1 MKEVL
6 VRTKPK
12 DSFTLVVS
20 ENSANIQT
28 TFSPPLKLQAN
39 RDYELAMVNLETYYS
54 FANIRKGNNS
64 FKWSIDEGKTW
75 TLLHIP
81 TGCYELNAEITRI
94 RGNSDITIL
103 PNVNTL
109 QCILTVVGAKCKVS
123 FDVPNSLASVLGFKQ
138 DIVYGVGRHA
148 SEKLV
153 NIMSANS
160 ILVHCNIIHS
170 SYMRG
175 QQAPVVYNFF
185 PTAAPGQN
193 MLEAPHNLIS
203 LPVTVDVISTLSV
216 WLTDQDGEH
225 LDLRGEKLTIRFH
238 LRVR

>member
-1 MKEVL
+1 M
-6 VRTKPK
+6 
-12 DSFTLVVS
+12 
-20 ENSANIQT
+20 
-28 TFSPPLKLQAN
+28 N

-64 FKWSIDEGKTW
+64 FKWSIGEGKTW

-81 TGCYELNAEITRI
+81 TGCYELKAINAEITRI
-94 RGNSDITIL
+94 RGIPDIRDITIL
-103 PNVNTL
+103 PHVNTL

-153 NIMSANS
+153 NIMSVNS

-175 QQAPVVYNFF
+175 KQAPVVYNFF
-185 PTAAPGQN
+185 LSAAPGQKI
-193 MLEAPHNLIS
+193 LEAPHNLIY
-203 LPVTVDVISTLSV
+203 LPVTVDVVSTLSV

-238 LRVR
+238 LRER

>member
-1 MKEVL
+1 M
-6 VRTKPK
+6 
-12 DSFTLVVS
+12 
-20 ENSANIQT
+20 
-28 TFSPPLKLQAN
+28 
-39 RDYELAMVNLETYYS
+39 MNLETYYS

-81 TGCYELNAEITRI
+81 TGCYELKAINAEITRI

-103 PNVNTL
+103 PNVNTF
-109 QCILTVVGAKCKVS
+109 QCTLTVIGANCKVS
-123 FDVPNSLASVLGFKQ
+123 FDTPNFLASVLGFKQ
-138 DIVYGVGRHA
+138 DIVYGVDIT
-148 SEKLV
+148 LV
-153 NIMSANS
+153 NSV
-160 ILVHCNIIHS
+160 LVHCNIIYS

-185 PTAAPGQN
+185 RNAATGQKI
-193 MLEAPHNLIS
+193 LEAPHNLFY

-238 LRVR
+238 LRER